1 MARRRNVRHRSHRYL
16 DGLKVKL
23 CYIHTIDFFRRS
35 VLNTFFASAMDVVP
49 VIRGLLGLIVVTAF
63 ACLFSTSRKDI
74 NWRLVTV
81 GIVLQFGFAFLVVKT
96 ALGREIFDLISKF
109 FVFLFGFAA
118 EGAQFVFG
126 ALAKSPGTDG
136 SLGMFFAFQVLPTII
151 FFASLMTIL
160 YYLGVMQRIVQAFA
174 WVMLRFMRT
183 SGAESLDV
191 AANTF
196 IGQTEAPLVI
206 RPFLS
211 TLTNSELFTIMTSG
225 MAHISGGVL
234 AAYMQMLGLAYAKTH
249 GISVDSSQV
258 FFAGHLLAASIMAA
272 PATMVV
278 AKILIPETAQ
288 PVTMGTV
295 RMKVEKTH
303 SNIIEAAAGGAAD
316 GVKLAINVAAML
328 IAFIA
333 LIGLIN
339 SLLGYVGSVSGL
351 NVFCQAHFNRPLSLE
366 LLFGLIF
373 QFVAF
378 IIGVPWHDALN
389 VGSLMGIKLVV
400 NEFVAYLRMSDMIS
414 AGQLSHKAIVI
425 ATYALCGFANFSSI
439 AIQIG
444 GISPLAEN
452 RRSDIAKLGLK
463 AVLGGTIATW
473 MTASIAGLLTN

>member
-1 MARRRNVRHRSHRYL
+1 MRNFLIFSAIVFSKITSSPELLEPTMDVLTILRGIL
-16 DGLKVKL
+16 GLLVVTSFAFL
-23 CYIHTIDFFRRS
+23 FSSDRRS
-35 VLNTFFASAMDVVP
+35 
-49 VIRGLLGLIVVTAF
+49 
-63 ACLFSTSRKDI
+63 I
-74 NWRLVTV
+74 NWRLVLV
-81 GIVLQFGFAFLVVKT
+81 GVFLQFFLAFLVVKT
-96 ALGREIFDLISKF
+96 EIGREIFNKISRF
-109 FVFLFGFAA
+109 FFFLFGFAA
-118 EGAQFVFG
+118 QGAQFIFG
-126 ALAKSPGTDG
+126 ALAKSPGTEG

-160 YYLGVMQRIVQAFA
+160 YYLGIMQRIVQAFA

-206 RPFLS
+206 RPYLP

-249 GISVDSSQV
+249 GMEVGPSQV

-278 AKILIPETAQ
+278 AKMLFPESGQ
-288 PVTMGTV
+288 PLTMGTV
-295 RMKVEKTH
+295 RMKIEKTH
-303 SNIIEAAAGGAAD
+303 SNVIEAAAGGAAD

-333 LIGLIN
+333 LIALIN
-339 SLLGYVGSVSGL
+339 SLLGYFGDISGL
-351 NVFCQAHFNRPLSLE
+351 NAICQSHFSKPLSLE
-366 LLFGLIF
+366 LLFGLVF
-373 QFVAF
+373 QFVAY
-378 IIGVPWHDALN
+378 IIGVPWSDALN

-400 NEFVAYLRMSDMIS
+400 NEFVAYLRMSDMIA
-414 AGQLSHKAIVI
+414 AGQLSNKAIVI